1 MGKRTIVPFGPQHPA
16 LPEPIHLDL
25 ELEDETVIRA
35 IPSIGYIHR
44 GLEKLVEKRDYNEM
58 SYVMER
64 VCGICSFGHG
74 WGYTAAVEGLMN
86 IEIPERA
93 EYLRTMMHEL
103 SRVHSHLLW
112 LGLLADGMGFE
123 SMFMHVWRMRERVL
137 DIFEK
142 TTGGRVILSLCKVG
156 GVRKDLTPEMLAEV
170 SSMVKGLRRD
180 LADITGAFL
189 DDSSVKNRMCGVGV
203 LSAKE
208 AVELSAVGPVA
219 RGSGVQC
226 DVRATDMGKYGELG
240 FKPILE
246 TAGDCYAR
254 CKVRIREVYQ
264 SLDIVEAAIAAMPG
278 GEIAV
283 PVKGMPPVG
292 EFITRVEQPRGVAFY
307 YVRGNGTKYLER
319 ARVRTP
325 TNANIPAMVKTLQ
338 GCQLNDVT
346 MLVLT
351 IDPCVSCTER

>member
-44 GLEKLVEKRDYNEM
+44 GLEKLVETRDYNEM

-74 WGYTAAVEGLMN
+74 WGYNAAVEGLMN

-93 EYLRTMMHEL
+93 EYLRTMMHEM

-112 LGLLADGMGFE
+112 FGLLADGMGFE
-123 SMFMHVWRMRERVL
+123 SVFMHVWKLRERVL
-137 DIFEK
+137 DMFEK

-156 GVRKDLTPEMLAEV
+156 GVRKDFTPELLAEIT
-170 SSMVKGLRRD
+170 SMTKNLRRD
-180 LADITGAFL
+180 LQDITGAFL
-189 DDSSVKNRMCGVGV
+189 DDSSVKNRMVGVGK
-203 LSAKE
+203 LSQKE
-208 AVELSAVGPVA
+208 AAELCAVGPMA
-219 RGSGVQC
+219 RASGIQC
-226 DVRATDMGKYGELG
+226 DVRAMDMGRYTELG

-246 TAGDCYAR
+246 TDGDCYAR

-264 SLDIVEAAIAAMPG
+264 SLDLIEAAIASMPG
-278 GEIAV
+278 GDVAV
-283 PVKGMPPVG
+283 PVKGNAPVG

-307 YVRGNGTKYLER
+307 YVKGNGTKYLER

-325 TNANIPAMVKTLQ
+325 TNANIPPMVKALQ